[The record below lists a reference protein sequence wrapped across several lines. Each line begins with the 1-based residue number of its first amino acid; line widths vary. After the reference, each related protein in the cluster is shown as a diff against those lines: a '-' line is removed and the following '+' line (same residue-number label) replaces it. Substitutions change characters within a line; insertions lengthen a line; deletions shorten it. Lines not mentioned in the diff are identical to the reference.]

1 MIDYILTFYL
11 FCNFLLLPLGYFL
24 LSMSNFTSI
33 VYIFNPFNGYP
44 FDFFFFL
51 SKGRDVVLLLFVLL
65 FVSRLLLFVI
75 VLYLILIGLFRSM
88 V

>member
-51 SKGRDVVLLLFVLL
+51 PKGEGCCVVVVRVGVVVRFTP
-65 FVSRLLLFVI
+65 FVI
-75 VLYLILIGLFRSM
+75 CYCTVLDSYWS